1 MYDLTQLKTLVTV
14 VQEGHLTRAAERLH
28 ISQPTASHHIRALEA
43 HFGLPLFR
51 RTARGLEVTAAGQRI
66 AEWAGQVVQASHELN
81 ERARQL
87 AGVPAGRLS
96 IGTIANPR
104 LLASLASAM
113 RMMRDQFPM
122 TDLSLEAGNTR
133 SIRQAIKAGELDGG
147 AIVGTVRG
155 DDLVC
160 HPLGELD
167 YVLVAPA
174 AWRERLEH
182 ARPAEIAAQPWVVT
196 GGSTP
201 SQELIE
207 RLFREEGLD
216 IRGAVEVSHASLL
229 RAMVAGGMGIG
240 FVQRMEANAG
250 AAAGRFYELSQFQA
264 SLPLSFVH
272 RSAQAADEVLSCFTE
287 ALGQAWHG
295 LAGADVAD
303 PGLRDSV
310 P

>member
-1 MYDLTQLKTLVTV
+1 MRIEPFGGATVIVTSKPVLVGDTPAAMI
-14 VQEGHLTRAAERLH
+14 VQEVLDRLAA
-28 ISQPTASHHIRALEA
+28 
-43 HFGLPLFR
+43 
-51 RTARGLEVTAAGQRI
+51 TAATGGGSSMLVDEVLHGL
-66 AEWAGQVVQASHELN
+66 AC
-81 ERARQL
+81 RA
-87 AGVPAGRLS
+87 
-96 IGTIANPR
+96 
-104 LLASLASAM
+104 
-113 RMMRDQFPM
+113 
-122 TDLSLEAGNTR
+122 
-133 SIRQAIKAGELDGG
+133 AIKAGELDGG

-229 RAMVAGGMGIG
+229 RAMVAGGIGIG

-272 RSAQAADEVLSCFTE
+272 RSAQAADEVLTCFTE
-287 ALGQAWHG
+287 ALGQAWLD

-303 PGLRDSV
+303 PGVRDSV